1 MDPDDLPRPKPKPV
15 IGEIL
20 DAISVDELLERI
32 TAYNAEIERIR
43 GEISRKQAS
52 KAAADLFFK
61 S

>member
-15 IGEIL
+15 IGENL
-20 DAISVDELLERI
+20 DAISVDELHERI
-32 TAYNAEIERIR
+32 AAYDAEIARIR
-43 GEISRKQAS
+43 SEISRKQAS

>member
-15 IGEIL
+15 IGENL
-20 DAISVDELLERI
+20 DAISVDELLER
-32 TAYNAEIERIR
+32 TAAYDAEIARIR
-43 GEISRKQAS
+43 SEISKKQAS